1 MNNENYEVAIVQTR
15 EIIRYFDKDLLS
27 KIPKK
32 LIEKLNNFK
41 SEKIFE
47 IDKSKTLEE
56 QNISK
61 ETKELVSSIFI
72 QYCCDEEK
80 RNEILK
86 KCAENDAIAET
97 KLQEKYSVDN
107 LFKAKETN
115 KVENVALMEVNE
127 NKNWFIKLV
136 ERIKKIFK
144 RS

>member
-1 MNNENYEVAIVQTR
+1 MNNESYEVAIVQTR

-41 SEKIFE
+41 SEKNFE
-47 IDKSKTLEE
+47 IDKSKSLEE

-61 ETKELVSSIFI
+61 ETKELVSSIFV

-86 KCAENDAIAET
+86 KCAENDAIAEA

-107 LFKAKETN
+107 LFKVKETN

-127 NKNWFIKLV
+127 NKHWYIKLV